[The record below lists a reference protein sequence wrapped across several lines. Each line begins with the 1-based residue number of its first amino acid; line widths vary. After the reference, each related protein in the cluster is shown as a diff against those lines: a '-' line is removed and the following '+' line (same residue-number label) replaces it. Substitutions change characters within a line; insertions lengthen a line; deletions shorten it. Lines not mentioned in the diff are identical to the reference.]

1 MEVIAAPSRIVNLSM
16 QCGFYKR
23 KKDTFSTTETH
34 MQKILVVFLLLR
46 LTSWSQDV
54 DLSAPSNNYQVNN
67 QIWAKVKA
75 TLPLNK
81 KTGISA
87 QYISR
92 IYLDGTTNPGSYFY
106 LSGKRS
112 FTKWLTG
119 DFTTRF
125 VIDQG
130 YNMYRLEAGLKVKKK
145 VRDFQFAYRTAA
157 FGENR
162 TIAFTNTLSRSTYYF
177 WRNRVEAS
185 WNPKKKWEFGT
196 SFETWNV
203 FNYRYSGKLDK
214 ACVTVEAEYKLS
226 KHHRFTCAY
235 QNQFDIQK
243 NTKASL
249 NMYVIGYEYT
259 FSRLNKKKKLK

>member
-1 MEVIAAPSRIVNLSM
+1 M
-16 QCGFYKR
+16 R
-23 KKDTFSTTETH
+23 KL
-34 MQKILVVFLLLR
+34 LVVFLFLR

-54 DLSAPSNNYQVNN
+54 DLSASANHYRINN
-67 QIWAKVKA
+67 QIWAKAKA

-81 KTGISA
+81 KTEISA

-112 FTKWLTG
+112 LKKWLTA

-130 YNMYRLEAGLKVKKK
+130 YNMYRLEAGLKLKKNVK
-145 VRDFQFAYRTAA
+145 DFQFAFRTAG

-162 TIAFTNTLSRSTYYF
+162 TIAFTNVLSRSTYYF
-177 WRNRVEAS
+177 WRNRVEVS
-185 WNPKKKWEFGT
+185 WSPKKKWEFGT
-196 SFETWNV
+196 SFETWNI
-203 FNYRYSGKLDK
+203 FNYRYAGKLDK
-214 ACVTVEAEYKLS
+214 ACVTVDAEYKLT
-226 KHHRFTCAY
+226 KHHSLTVAY

-243 NTKASL
+243 VNKTSL

-259 FSRLNKKKKLK
+259 FKRLNKKRKGK